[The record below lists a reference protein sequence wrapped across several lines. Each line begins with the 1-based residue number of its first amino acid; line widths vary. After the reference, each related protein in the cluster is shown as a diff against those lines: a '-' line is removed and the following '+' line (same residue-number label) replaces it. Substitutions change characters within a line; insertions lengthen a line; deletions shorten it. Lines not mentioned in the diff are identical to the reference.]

1 MKSMEGNRKSVILE
15 YIKKYYDRHGQNPAV
30 HDISVGTGIP
40 NTSVHRYL
48 VSMKESGELDYSG
61 RKSIGTI
68 RMKKEPYH
76 HAMPVLGSVSCG
88 PGDYEEENIIEY
100 IRMPE
105 SLVGKGEFL
114 L

>member
-61 RKSIGTI
+61 RKCNIHILVAGQDHVFRVFASSA
-68 RMKKEPYH
+68 K
-76 HAMPVLGSVSCG
+76 V
-88 PGDYEEENIIEY
+88 YESRLQELLP
-100 IRMPE
+100 PE
-105 SLVGKGEFL
+105 K
-114 L
+114 